1 MANNDTSTS
10 KLLSLVLR
18 HKPEAIGI
26 SLDAQGWIGVDEL
39 LHAMQASGK
48 QLTRAELE
56 RIVETNEK
64 QRFAFSPD
72 GRSIRANQGHS
83 IQVDLKLVAQV
94 PPPKLYHGT
103 ANRFLESI
111 LVEGLKPGA
120 RHHVHLSSNIDV
132 ARSVGAR
139 HGKPVILVVE
149 SHAMHASGHSFYRS
163 ANGVWL
169 TDLVPV
175 FFLSQSVD

>member
-39 LHAMQASGK
+39 LHAIQATGK
-48 QLTRAELE
+48 RLTRAELE
-56 RIVETNEK
+56 RIVETSEK

-83 IQVDLKLVAQV
+83 IQVDLNLVAQV
-94 PPPKLYHGT
+94 PPFKLYHGDLLVIGMNV
-103 ANRFLESI
+103 ALRFE
-111 LVEGLKPGA
+111 
-120 RHHVHLSSNIDV
+120 
-132 ARSVGAR
+132 
-139 HGKPVILVVE
+139 
-149 SHAMHASGHSFYRS
+149 AS
-163 ANGVWL
+163 A
-169 TDLVPV
+169 
-175 FFLSQSVD
+175 